1 MSHVVLVML
10 CLGYS
15 VILLEVK
22 VNSSVSHWWSTLI
35 LPFQGKLREM
45 VTAASAAGV
54 AVAFGAPIGGV
65 LFSIEVWKITFPWYC
80 LEVLRW
86 LMFSGN
92 DPQIQ
97 YQNYVAKFLLRS
109 SGYCHTFRSF
119 LVDLIGNNIKLL
131 PLFRLWTHFVQ
142 ESLCSFRLHM
152 IGTGTFLRLYSLL

>member
-1 MSHVVLVML
+1 MVKKVPPYVSHVVLVML

-65 LFSIEVWKITFPWYC
+65 LFSIEVRKSRQ
-80 LEVLRW
+80 V
-86 LMFSGN
+86 
-92 DPQIQ
+92 
-97 YQNYVAKFLLRS
+97 
-109 SGYCHTFRSF
+109 
-119 LVDLIGNNIKLL
+119 
-131 PLFRLWTHFVQ
+131 
-142 ESLCSFRLHM
+142 
-152 IGTGTFLRLYSLL
+152 